1 LLQLKSY
8 AQELVKVTVPVVFY
22 RRDAFLVLA
31 CDGIWDVMSN
41 QDVVDF
47 MATKLGYTGNYCILT
62 RVMRLLRSYYT
73 SHVAFDLP

>member
-1 LLQLKSY
+1 
-8 AQELVKVTVPVVFY
+8 VIVVFY
-22 RRDAFLVLA
+22 CRDAFLVLA

-47 MATKLGYTGNYCILT
+47 MATKLGYTGNYCFLT
-62 RVMRLLRSYYT
+62 RGMRLLLSYYT